1 MSKIGEDREED
12 KQNTPNC
19 FFRPFT
25 RPISVAAEGH
35 SLVLIPLQ
43 KIFGM
48 NFANNAYM

>member
-25 RPISVAAEGH
+25 SNYIQSTMPFAHAGMIDAEE
-35 SLVLIPLQ
+35 
-43 KIFGM
+43 KILLLL
-48 NFANNAYM
+48 